1 MELLHCAVLLALIFQ
16 AECEVSV
23 SQKSVEVRPGDEAR
37 LSCATSSPVAF
48 CAFSSPSGDNYILQT
63 GLVYDGDRISKDGEE
78 EGVCAVKITNIQEKD
93 NGVWKCSLTLN
104 ENNKARQV
112 EETVK
117 VVVSRAPSNVHIEI
131 DDAPTSEL
139 VVNFREKKDQQIACI
154 ADGARPAATF
164 SWMLGQDAHLGRV
177 EDRAAVE
184 LEDRRTR
191 QVQVL
196 HYEAEPG
203 HNGQAITCIVHHAG
217 FTTADKEANKNL
229 ASLDLDIKFQPVAA
243 DQPVAF
249 YNLQVGET
257 KDVLISFRAHPRPTE
272 VFWSL
277 HDESRVGEGSESLSK
292 RYRAEVLKEG
302 PNDGQYTA
310 KLTISAVTEE
320 DAGTTNELS
329 VTNELGTTIYPFTL
343 SLGDKPAAVA
353 GTGPVIAIV
362 ARSQGM
368 LCFADPPK
376 PEEDKEKAVEKEE
389 GETESA
395 KGEDAAKDETDE
407 AAIEDGESGEI
418 INNNTSA
425 TKAKS
430 VTARVTSL
438 LSAVKKSV
446 GGRKEKY
453 SEAGGEGG
461 ELQEG
466 KENGV
471 ATEDDLQYA
480 DLDKSAMSSA
490 ATVAVENEK
499 TVYAEIRPET
509 KE

>member
-1 MELLHCAVLLALIFQ
+1 VTPPRPRASAECYQCAPPPSAGCPAPKCSAHTACFQVKLLAAVGSMELLHCAVLLALIFQ

-131 DDAPTSEL
+131 DDAPTSKL

-164 SWMLGQDAHLGRV
+164 TWMLGQDAHLGRV

-184 LEDRRTR
+184 LGDGRTR
-191 QVQVL
+191 QSQVL

-343 SLGDKPAAVA
+343 SLGDKPAAASAVSGASVPGGEAAVA

-362 ARSQGM
+362 IVAVIIIIVIVVAVIARSQGM
-368 LCFADPPK
+368 LCFADK
-376 PEEDKEKAVEKEE
+376 NVDEDGKKTTAQFEALEKGDDIPEKEP
-389 GETESA
+389 
-395 KGEDAAKDETDE
+395 
-407 AAIEDGESGEI
+407 I
-418 INNNTSA
+418 
-425 TKAKS
+425 KA
-430 VTARVTSL
+430 
-438 LSAVKKSV
+438 
-446 GGRKEKY
+446 
-453 SEAGGEGG
+453 
-461 ELQEG
+461 
-466 KENGV
+466 
-471 ATEDDLQYA
+471 
-480 DLDKSAMSSA
+480 
-490 ATVAVENEK
+490 
-499 TVYAEIRPET
+499 
-509 KE
+509 

>member
-1 MELLHCAVLLALIFQ
+1 VTPPRPRASAECYECAPPPSAGCPAPKCSAHTACFQVKLLAAVGSMELLHCAVLLALIFQ

-48 CAFSSPSGDNYILQT
+48 CAFSSPGGDNYILQT

-131 DDAPTSEL
+131 DDAPTSKL

-184 LEDRRTR
+184 LEDGRTR

-362 ARSQGM
+362 IVAVIIIIVIVVAVIARSQGM
-368 LCFADPPK
+368 LCFADK
-376 PEEDKEKAVEKEE
+376 NVDEDGKKTTAQFEALEKGDDIPEKEPIKE
-389 GETESA
+389 ATDIKKDPVVTVDPKSETINEN
-395 KGEDAAKDETDE
+395 DANK
-407 AAIEDGESGEI
+407 
-418 INNNTSA
+418 NNGNHTP
-425 TKAKS
+425 
-430 VTARVTSL
+430 V
-438 LSAVKKSV
+438 
-446 GGRKEKY
+446 
-453 SEAGGEGG
+453 
-461 ELQEG
+461 
-466 KENGV
+466 
-471 ATEDDLQYA
+471 
-480 DLDKSAMSSA
+480 
-490 ATVAVENEK
+490 
-499 TVYAEIRPET
+499 
-509 KE
+509 